1 MGLWGFMAPKKAAK
15 WAPKIPLFR
24 SYPNPPPPPRPV
36 PASPPP
42 PARLW
47 HPLNVLWKGTLGY
60 ILQNGWYIFRIE
72 DNCVLCGLHRQ
83 QQHLQLNIRRMR

>member
-42 PARLW
+42 PR
-47 HPLNVLWKGTLGY
+47 VYGTL
-60 ILQNGWYIFRIE
+60 
-72 DNCVLCGLHRQ
+72 
-83 QQHLQLNIRRMR
+83 